1 MTIPHAAALQLL
13 AALTTNGILHEQCAC
28 GCDLALH
35 FPWRPEGEPAPPI
48 HDASFCRACW
58 SDRCNSYRPV
68 YVLDKRAADAYDRK
82 HCEHKAVDIPDFGPV
97 TCEACGV
104 EMEFTGDGIDRT
116 LDGYAPIDDSEP
128 ESGSLA
134 TFLEDHEL

>member
-1 MTIPHAAALQLL
+1 VSIPHATAHQLL
-13 AALTTNGILHEQCAC
+13 ATLTENGILHEQCAC

-48 HDASFCRACW
+48 HDATFCHACW
-58 SDRCNSYRPV
+58 SDRCNGYRPV
-68 YVLDKRAADAYDRK
+68 YVLDQRAADAYDRK
-82 HCEHKAVDIPDFGPV
+82 HEVGDF
-97 TCEACGV
+97 
-104 EMEFTGDGIDRT
+104 
-116 LDGYAPIDDSEP
+116 APIDDSEP